1 MQPAMHSGLPDPIR
15 TEIENGPK
23 RLRAIC
29 RGAERAEI
37 ARALMQ
43 HGHNRTHTAGALGIS
58 RRTLINKIKEY
69 TLTRA
74 ACRMY
79 GAHTTLVEALAA
91 PVLN

>member
-1 MQPAMHSGLPDPIR
+1 MQQPVVDPIR
-15 TEIENGPK
+15 TEIEQGPK

-37 ARALMQ
+37 ARALME

-69 TLTRA
+69 ALTRA
-74 ACRMY
+74 ACRHY
-79 GAHTTLVEALAA
+79 GSHPSIFAPAPMA

>member
-1 MQPAMHSGLPDPIR
+1 MQQPVVDPIR
-15 TEIENGPK
+15 TEIEQGPK

-37 ARALMQ
+37 ARALMEHQ
-43 HGHNRTHTAGALGIS
+43 HNRTHTAGALGIS

-69 TLTRA
+69 ALTRA
-74 ACRMY
+74 ACRLY
-79 GAHTTLVEALAA
+79 GSGQSIFAPAAMA

>member
-1 MQPAMHSGLPDPIR
+1 MMQAATAVDPIR
-15 TEIENGPK
+15 TEIEQGPK

-37 ARALMQ
+37 ARALME

-58 RRTLINKIKEY
+58 RRTLINKIREY
-69 TLTRA
+69 ALTRA
-74 ACRMY
+74 ACRMFSAY
-79 GAHTTLVEALAA
+79 PALLAPA